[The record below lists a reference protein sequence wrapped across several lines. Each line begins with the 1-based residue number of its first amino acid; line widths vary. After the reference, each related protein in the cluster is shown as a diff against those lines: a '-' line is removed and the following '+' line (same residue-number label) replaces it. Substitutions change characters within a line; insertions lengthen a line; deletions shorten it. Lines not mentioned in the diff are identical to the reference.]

1 MSIVNIP
8 SQTYYILHKW
18 PIFSA
23 VAYVDSNHHTDVVL
37 SSEDSNP
44 TPPVNRPSHAQCFI
58 PQGEGTSK

>member
-1 MSIVNIP
+1 
-8 SQTYYILHKW
+8 
-18 PIFSA
+18 

-44 TPPVNRPSHAQCFI
+44 TPPVNRPSHARRFI